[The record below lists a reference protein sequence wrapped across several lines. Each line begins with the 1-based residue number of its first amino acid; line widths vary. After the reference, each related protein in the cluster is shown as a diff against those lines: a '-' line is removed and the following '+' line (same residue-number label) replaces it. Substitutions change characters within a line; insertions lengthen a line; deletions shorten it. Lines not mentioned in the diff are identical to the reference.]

1 MSPQAEGRP
10 KEDAGA
16 PLVRIRDLRK
26 SFGAH
31 AVLEGIDL
39 DVRQGEVVVV
49 IGPSGSGKTT
59 LLRFINLL

>member
-1 MSPQAEGRP
+1 MTEA
-10 KEDAGA
+10 AGT

-39 DVRQGEVVVV
+39 DVRQGR
-49 IGPSGSGKTT
+49 SWS
-59 LLRFINLL
+59 

>member
-10 KEDAGA
+10 KEDAGV

-49 IGPSGSGKTT
+49 IGPFLAWLVFVVVPSW
-59 LLRFINLL
+59 L